1 MIPTSAG
8 PNEDAFDME
17 STPRDHDPLDHNTMA
32 GTHLES
38 SELVSTRLV
47 STQLAST
54 APGRTAA
61 VVTQPRPDFALEP
74 DADDA
79 WGAALCDA
87 LVRLE
92 AGRPSPADLA
102 ECRQLVL
109 AGGLDQVQIARLPTP
124 WQPLFQA
131 LLTVSTPAAPNS
143 LTGPSL
149 SGPSLSGP
157 SLSGPP

>member
-8 PNEDAFDME
+8 PDDDALE
-17 STPRDHDPLDHNTMA
+17 WKGTARDHDPLDHNMME

-38 SELVSTRLV
+38 SELVSTELV

-54 APGRTAA
+54 APGPTAA
-61 VVTQPRPDFALEP
+61 VVTQPGPAFALET

-143 LTGPSL
+143 LTGP
-149 SGPSLSGP
+149 P
-157 SLSGPP
+157 

>member
-8 PNEDAFDME
+8 PDDDALE
-17 STPRDHDPLDHNTMA
+17 WKGTARDHDPLDHNMME

-38 SELVSTRLV
+38 SELVSTELV

-54 APGRTAA
+54 APGPTAA
-61 VVTQPRPDFALEP
+61 VVTQPGPAFALET

-131 LLTVSTPAAPNS
+131 LLTVSTAAPPTS
-143 LTGPSL
+143 LTGT
-149 SGPSLSGP
+149 

>member
-8 PNEDAFDME
+8 PDDDALE
-17 STPRDHDPLDHNTMA
+17 WKGTARDHDPLDHNMME

-38 SELVSTRLV
+38 SELVSTELV

-61 VVTQPRPDFALEP
+61 VVTQPGADFALEP

-109 AGGLDQVQIARLPTP
+109 AGRLDQVQIARLPTP

-131 LLTVSTPAAPNS
+131 LLTVSTAAPPTS
-143 LTGPSL
+143 LTGT
-149 SGPSLSGP
+149 

>member
-8 PNEDAFDME
+8 PDDDALE
-17 STPRDHDPLDHNTMA
+17 WKGTARDHDPLDHNMME

-38 SELVSTRLV
+38 SELVSTELV

-54 APGRTAA
+54 APGPTAA
-61 VVTQPRPDFALEP
+61 VVTQPGPAFALET

-109 AGGLDQVQIARLPTP
+109 AGGLDLVQIARLPTP

-131 LLTVSTPAAPNS
+131 LLTVSSAAPPTS
-143 LTGPSL
+143 LTGSP
-149 SGPSLSGP
+149 
-157 SLSGPP
+157 

>member
-17 STPRDHDPLDHNTMA
+17 STPRDHDPLDHNMME
-32 GTHLES
+32 GTPLQS
-38 SELVSTRLV
+38 SELV

-61 VVTQPRPDFALEP
+61 VVTQPGADFALEP

-109 AGGLDQVQIARLPTP
+109 AGRLDQVQIARLPTP

-131 LLTVSTPAAPNS
+131 LLTVSSAAPP
-143 LTGPSL
+143 T
-149 SGPSLSGP
+149 

>member
-8 PNEDAFDME
+8 PDEDAFDME
-17 STPRDHDPLDHNTMA
+17 STPRDDVPLDHNTME
-32 GTHLES
+32 GSPLQS
-38 SELVSTRLV
+38 SELVSTELV
-47 STQLAST
+47 ST

-61 VVTQPRPDFALEP
+61 VVTQPGADFALEP

-131 LLTVSTPAAPNS
+131 LLTVSSAAPPTS
-143 LTGPSL
+143 LTGSP
-149 SGPSLSGP
+149 
-157 SLSGPP
+157 

>member
-17 STPRDHDPLDHNTMA
+17 STPRDHAPRH
-32 GTHLES
+32 GTQVVS
-38 SELVSTRLV
+38 PELALS
-47 STQLAST
+47 QLAST
-54 APGRTAA
+54 APGPTAT
-61 VVTQPRPDFALEP
+61 VVTQPGADFALEP

-131 LLTVSTPAAPNS
+131 LLTVSSAAPPTS
-143 LTGPSL
+143 LTGSP
-149 SGPSLSGP
+149 
-157 SLSGPP
+157 

>member
-1 MIPTSAG
+1 M
-8 PNEDAFDME
+8 ME
-17 STPRDHDPLDHNTMA
+17 GTPLQ
-32 GTHLES
+32 S
-38 SELVSTRLV
+38 SELVSTELVSTELV

-61 VVTQPRPDFALEP
+61 VVTQPGADFALEP

-131 LLTVSTPAAPNS
+131 LLTVSTAAAPNS

-149 SGPSLSGP
+149 T
-157 SLSGPP
+157 GPP

>member
-8 PNEDAFDME
+8 PDDDALE
-17 STPRDHDPLDHNTMA
+17 WKGTARDHDPLDHNMME

-38 SELVSTRLV
+38 SELVSTELV

-54 APGRTAA
+54 APGPTAA
-61 VVTQPRPDFALEP
+61 VVTQPGPAFALET

-131 LLTVSTPAAPNS
+131 LLTVSTAAPPTS
-143 LTGPSL
+143 LTGTSL
-149 SGPSLSGP
+149 SD
-157 SLSGPP
+157 PP

>member
-8 PNEDAFDME
+8 PDDDALE
-17 STPRDHDPLDHNTMA
+17 WKGTARDHDPLDHNMME

-38 SELVSTRLV
+38 SELVSTELV

-54 APGRTAA
+54 APGPTAA
-61 VVTQPRPDFALEP
+61 VVTQPGPAFALET

-131 LLTVSTPAAPNS
+131 LLTVSSAAPPTF

-149 SGPSLSGP
+149 T
-157 SLSGPP
+157 GPP

>member
-1 MIPTSAG
+1 M
-8 PNEDAFDME
+8 ME
-17 STPRDHDPLDHNTMA
+17 

-38 SELVSTRLV
+38 SELVSTELV

-54 APGRTAA
+54 APGPTAA
-61 VVTQPRPDFALEP
+61 VVTQPGPAFALET

-131 LLTVSTPAAPNS
+131 LLTVSTAAPPTS
-143 LTGPSL
+143 LTGT
-149 SGPSLSGP
+149 

>member
-1 MIPTSAG
+1 M
-8 PNEDAFDME
+8 ME
-17 STPRDHDPLDHNTMA
+17 GSPLQ
-32 GTHLES
+32 S
-38 SELVSTRLV
+38 SELVSTELV

-54 APGRTAA
+54 APGRTTA
-61 VVTQPRPDFALEP
+61 VVTQPRPDFALET

-131 LLTVSTPAAPNS
+131 LLTVSTPAPPTS
-143 LTGPSL
+143 LTGP
-149 SGPSLSGP
+149 P
-157 SLSGPP
+157 

>member
-17 STPRDHDPLDHNTMA
+17 STSRDHDPLDHNMME
-32 GTHLES
+32 GTPLQS
-38 SELVSTRLV
+38 SELV

-61 VVTQPRPDFALEP
+61 VVTQPGADFALEP

-131 LLTVSTPAAPNS
+131 LLTVSSAAPPTF

-149 SGPSLSGP
+149 T
-157 SLSGPP
+157 GPP

>member
-1 MIPTSAG
+1 
-8 PNEDAFDME
+8 ME
-17 STPRDHDPLDHNTMA
+17 GSPLQ
-32 GTHLES
+32 S
-38 SELVSTRLV
+38 SELVSTELV
-47 STQLAST
+47 ST

-61 VVTQPRPDFALEP
+61 VVTQPGADFALEP

-131 LLTVSTPAAPNS
+131 LLTVSTPAPPTS
-143 LTGPSL
+143 LTGP
-149 SGPSLSGP
+149 P
-157 SLSGPP
+157 

>member
-8 PNEDAFDME
+8 PDDDALE
-17 STPRDHDPLDHNTMA
+17 WKGTARDHDPLDHNMME
-32 GTHLES
+32 GTPLQS
-38 SELVSTRLV
+38 SELVSTQLV
-47 STQLAST
+47 ST
-54 APGRTAA
+54 APGRTGA
-61 VVTQPRPDFALEP
+61 VVTQPGADFALEP

-109 AGGLDQVQIARLPTP
+109 AGRLDQVQIARLPTP

-131 LLTVSTPAAPNS
+131 LLTVSSAAPPTF

-149 SGPSLSGP
+149 T
-157 SLSGPP
+157 GPP